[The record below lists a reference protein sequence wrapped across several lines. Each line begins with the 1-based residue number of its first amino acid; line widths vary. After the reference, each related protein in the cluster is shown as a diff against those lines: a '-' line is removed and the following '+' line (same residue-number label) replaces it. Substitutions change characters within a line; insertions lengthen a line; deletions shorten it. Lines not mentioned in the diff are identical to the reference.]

1 MKNLLNA
8 SLPRSLRYAFRVSHP
23 LNVFLLFT
31 SGGFISSPKRSWDC
45 PLQSFSHRTQQVSF
59 SVFNS
64 LRFPSL
70 PNVRLLP
77 KTPRTCKDCT
87 PTTSRHT
94 RYQACLVSRRPPR
107 FQGLTVP
114 MSVFLIPVLP
124 NNRNRYSLGFLSL
137 YGVPTHRPKSN
148 FVDLPFLYFLS
159 SIAS

>member
-1 MKNLLNA
+1 VKNLPNA

-59 SVFNS
+59 L

-94 RYQACLVSRRPPR
+94 RYQACLVSRRPLR

-137 YGVPTHRPKSN
+137 YGIPSHRPKLDFAN
-148 FVDLPFLYFLS
+148 LPFLYFLP
-159 SIAS
+159 SITS